1 MKKTVDHKKRKE
13 TDSGTLNHR
22 LLKKSEDKSLLT
34 MRLSEILPLS
44 ATIPAFPSVVEESVI
59 SPISV
64 NLQVHNP
71 LEIPLTRIM
80 PSVRWMGQL

>member
-1 MKKTVDHKKRKE
+1 MTIKRGKRP
-13 TDSGTLNHR
+13 TLVH
-22 LLKKSEDKSLLT
+22 LTIDCSKKSEDKSLLT

-44 ATIPAFPSVVEESVI
+44 ATMPTFPSVVEESVI

-80 PSVRWMGQL
+80 PSVQWMGQL